1 MHDFWLWLT
10 TLDREFLF
18 LLALPFAVALAGLAR
33 LAFDRTR
40 LNNDGRR

>member
-1 MHDFWLWLT
+1 MDELWLWLT

-33 LAFDRTR
+33 LAFDKSRF
-40 LNNDGRR
+40 NDNGRR